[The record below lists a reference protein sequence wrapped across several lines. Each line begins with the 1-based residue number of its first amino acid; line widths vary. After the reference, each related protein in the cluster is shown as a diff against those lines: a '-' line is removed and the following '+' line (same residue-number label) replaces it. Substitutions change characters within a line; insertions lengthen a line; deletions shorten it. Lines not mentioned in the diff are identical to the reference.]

1 MSSLQKKVLTSKI
14 PRGLPP
20 RPLGGRGSS
29 RGGRGGRPTRVF
41 TPVHWSRYFRNT
53 KKIKVN
59 SSEFHAYLGKK
70 NCIEKFATDRTEV
83 EQCKNPCLIWTTFLD
98 KYV

>member
-70 NCIEKFATDRTEV
+70 NCIEKFATERTE
-83 EQCKNPCLIWTTFLD
+83 KAFSLINTW
-98 KYV
+98 